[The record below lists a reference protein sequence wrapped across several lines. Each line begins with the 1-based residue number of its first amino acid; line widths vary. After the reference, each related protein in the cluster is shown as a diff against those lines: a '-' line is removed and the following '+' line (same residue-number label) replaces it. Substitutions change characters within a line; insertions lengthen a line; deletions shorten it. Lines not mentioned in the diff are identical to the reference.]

1 MELQSNPGL
10 DPEAHYYPRMRLQ
23 RSDDGPYH
31 TKAAMCRTREFKYVR
46 RLYETDELYDLRSD
60 PGEQCNRIGD
70 PALRGPLTEL
80 KERMLTWY
88 QETADV
94 VPFEI
99 DKRS

>member
-1 MELQSNPGL
+1 
-10 DPEAHYYPRMRLQ
+10 MRLQ

-46 RLYETDELYDLRSD
+46 RLDETDELYDLCSD
-60 PGEQCNRIGD
+60 PGEQCNRIHD
-70 PALRGPLTEL
+70 PALRGVLADL
-80 KERMLTWY
+80 RERMLSWY

-99 DKRS
+99 DRRW